1 MGRFKTIPSLAATLA
16 LPYPRDFI
24 ERAHREMKSF
34 QGNTYS
40 CLVLRS
46 VMDATKKNCPEWL
59 LSFVVSAAEPGVA
72 PYKQELTPSR
82 RAAVVGATSMRSLL
96 T

>member
-1 MGRFKTIPSLAATLA
+1 MGHFKTITFLAATLA
-16 LPYPRDFI
+16 LAYPRDFI

-34 QGNTYS
+34 QRNIHS

-59 LSFVVSAAEPGVA
+59 LSFVVSAAKPGVT

-82 RAAVVGATSMRSLL
+82 RAAVVGATSLRSLL